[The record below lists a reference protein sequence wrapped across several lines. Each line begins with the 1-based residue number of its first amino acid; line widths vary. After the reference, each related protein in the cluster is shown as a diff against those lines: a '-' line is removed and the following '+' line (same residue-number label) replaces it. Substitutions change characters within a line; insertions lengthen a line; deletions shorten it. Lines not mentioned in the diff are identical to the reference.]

1 MMRNG
6 PSIERVVALLLVGA
20 MLSAAERS
28 VAATGPGQS
37 GAQAPVAVLVA
48 DQTPCGALVERSV
61 EMALAGDTEE
71 AELGLVAA
79 TRVCPNAAAPWRE
92 LARLRFSESRWT
104 EARALA
110 LSAVRLEPQDAGAWR
125 LLAASRFQ
133 LGDARGALDAWNHT
147 GEPRIDT
154 TDIHG
159 ADRTRQP
166 VVVRAAG
173 LQPGEVLTSEAL
185 GRALRRLRDLPVAS
199 SARATYEPID
209 GGMAKLDVSID
220 ERKAAP
226 TGWRTLAIMG
236 ARALLVHDVRVDV
249 AGLLG
254 GGEVASAAWRWSSG
268 RPRVSLG
275 LAMPS
280 PRGLPG
286 IVSIDGSWERQSYDA
301 TPSSNAATLVREERR
316 RVGLQLGDWS
326 TNWLRWQTGAAL
338 DHLREYGD
346 LDQPGLGTRDY
357 VSVDGTLNARLA
369 ADRLALAASASVWTP
384 LAGGNRFGAGG
395 LLATWRTMGD
405 ASVPSWS
412 AVAETS
418 VASRDAPLA
427 LWQGAGTGEG
437 RHGLLRAHP
446 LLNDG
451 VLTGPVFGRAVAH
464 ASLEYARPVKR
475 TRAGSLSIAGFV
487 DAAQAWHRLNGLGAS
502 PLYVDA
508 GVGVR
513 VKGPGPGGAIRIDIA
528 HGLRGGG
535 TTLSASWGGSGR
547 R

>member
-1 MMRNG
+1 MMRIV
-6 PSIERVVALLLVGA
+6 PSIEPAGAALCLGM
-20 MLSAAERS
+20 MLFAADCGQ
-28 VAATGPGQS
+28 AAAGPGQS
-37 GAQAPVAVLVA
+37 GAHARVAVQVT
-48 DQTPCGALVERSV
+48 DQASCGVLVERSV
-61 EMALAGDTEE
+61 EAALTGDSEE

-79 TRVCPNAAAPWRE
+79 TRLCPNAAAPWRE
-92 LARLRFSESRWT
+92 LARLRFSEARWT
-104 EARALA
+104 EARDLA
-110 LSAVRLEPQDAGAWR
+110 LSAVRLEPQDADAWQ

-133 LGDARGALDAWNHT
+133 LGDVMGALDAWNHT

-173 LQPGEVLTSEAL
+173 LQPGEVLTSAAL
-185 GRALRRLRDLPVAS
+185 GRALRRLRALPVAS

-209 GGMAKLDVSID
+209 GGLAKLDVFID
-220 ERKAAP
+220 ERKVAP
-226 TGWRTLAIMG
+226 TGWRAIATMG

-301 TPSSNAATLVREERR
+301 TPSLDAATLVREERR
-316 RVGLQLGDWS
+316 RVGLQLGEWS

-346 LDQPGLGTRDY
+346 LDQTGLDTRNY
-357 VSVDGTLNARLA
+357 LSVDGTLNARLA
-369 ADRLALAASASVWTP
+369 ADRLALAASASWWTP
-384 LAGGNRFGAGG
+384 LSGGNRFGAGG
-395 LLATWRTMGD
+395 LLAAWRTTGD
-405 ASVPSWS
+405 ASRPFWS
-412 AVAETS
+412 AMTELA

-446 LLNDG
+446 LLNGG

-464 ASLEYARPVKR
+464 ATIEYARPVVRK
-475 TRAGSLSIAGFV
+475 RAGGLAVAGFV

-513 VKGPGPGGAIRIDIA
+513 VNGPGPGGTIRLDIA

>member
-1 MMRNG
+1 M
-6 PSIERVVALLLVGA
+6 
-20 MLSAAERS
+20 
-28 VAATGPGQS
+28 
-37 GAQAPVAVLVA
+37 
-48 DQTPCGALVERSV
+48 
-61 EMALAGDTEE
+61 
-71 AELGLVAA
+71 
-79 TRVCPNAAAPWRE
+79 
-92 LARLRFSESRWT
+92 
-104 EARALA
+104 
-110 LSAVRLEPQDAGAWR
+110 
-125 LLAASRFQ
+125 
-133 LGDARGALDAWNHT
+133 
-147 GEPRIDT
+147 
-154 TDIHG
+154 
-159 ADRTRQP
+159 
-166 VVVRAAG
+166 
-173 LQPGEVLTSEAL
+173 
-185 GRALRRLRDLPVAS
+185 
-199 SARATYEPID
+199 
-209 GGMAKLDVSID
+209 
-220 ERKAAP
+220 
-226 TGWRTLAIMG
+226 
-236 ARALLVHDVRVDV
+236 
-249 AGLLG
+249 
-254 GGEVASAAWRWSSG
+254 
-268 RPRVSLG
+268 
-275 LAMPS
+275 
-280 PRGLPG
+280 
-286 IVSIDGSWERQSYDA
+286 
-301 TPSSNAATLVREERR
+301 
-316 RVGLQLGDWS
+316 
-326 TNWLRWQTGAAL
+326 
-338 DHLREYGD
+338 
-346 LDQPGLGTRDY
+346 
-357 VSVDGTLNARLA
+357 
-369 ADRLALAASASVWTP
+369 P